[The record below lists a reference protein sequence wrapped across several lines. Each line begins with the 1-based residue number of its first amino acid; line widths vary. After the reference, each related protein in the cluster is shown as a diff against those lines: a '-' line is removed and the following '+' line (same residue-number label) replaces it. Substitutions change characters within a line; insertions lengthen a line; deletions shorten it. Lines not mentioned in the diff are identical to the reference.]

1 MNTAK
6 ENSDDFFIGDFTESE
21 KDIAAKHILEKQNA
35 AGWAYVISTV
45 ISVLSMLFVVYLIV
59 GFVVSLPDFGD
70 YIIISR
76 LNYMVF
82 RGCLYGLLQY
92 A

>member
-35 AGWAYVISTV
+35 ARWAYVISTV